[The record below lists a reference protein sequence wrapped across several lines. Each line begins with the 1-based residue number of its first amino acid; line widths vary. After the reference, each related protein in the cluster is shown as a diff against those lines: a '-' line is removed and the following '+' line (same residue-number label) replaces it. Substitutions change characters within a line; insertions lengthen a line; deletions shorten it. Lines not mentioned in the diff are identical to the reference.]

1 MWGEDFYFSPNLS
14 DYVMTENRRSE
25 PSPRNT
31 IVAFIIVLVALVGG
45 AVLLLTSRPKPVQIT
60 INPPVPTFTPAPTST
75 FAPITVYITG
85 AVQKPGQMVTLP
97 YRSRVQDAITAV
109 GGTTSDADMEKVNL
123 ADFLHDGDQI
133 DVPVKGQ
140 TVVLPT
146 PSGGVVVHINT
157 ATAEELDTLPGVGP
171 TLAADIIA
179 YRDAN
184 GMFKSLS
191 DLDNV
196 PGVGPSLMEQLQGL
210 LAFD

>member
-1 MWGEDFYFSPNLS
+1 MADNL
-14 DYVMTENRRSE
+14 RPE

-31 IVAFIIVLVALVGG
+31 IIAFVIVVVSLIGG
-45 AVLLLTSRPKPVQIT
+45 TVLLLSSRPKPVQIT
-60 INPPVPTFTPAPTST
+60 INPPVPTATPAPTST
-75 FAPITVYITG
+75 FAPIMVYVTG
-85 AVQKPGQMVTLP
+85 AVQKPGQTITLP
-97 YRSRVQDAITAV
+97 YRSRVQDAISAV
-109 GGTTSDADMEKVNL
+109 GGTTSEADLEKVNL
-123 ADFLHDGDQI
+123 ADFLHDGDQV
-133 DVPVKGQ
+133 DVPIKGQ
-140 TVVLPT
+140 AVELAT

-179 YRDAN
+179 YRDTN
-184 GMFKSLS
+184 GMFKNMS

>member
-1 MWGEDFYFSPNLS
+1 MND
-14 DYVMTENRRSE
+14 NRPTE

-31 IVAFIIVLVALVGG
+31 FIAFIIILVALVAG
-45 AVLLLTSRPKPVQIT
+45 AVLLLSTRPQPVLIT
-60 INPPVPTFTPAPTST
+60 VKPPVPTFTPAPTST
-75 FAPITVYITG
+75 FAPITVYVTG
-85 AVQKPGQMVTLP
+85 AVQKPDQTITLP
-97 YRSRVQDAITAV
+97 YRSRVQDALSAA
-109 GGTTSDADMEKVNL
+109 GGTTADADLAQVNL

-133 DVPVKGQ
+133 HVPVKGQ

-157 ATAEELDTLPGVGP
+157 ATIDELDSLPGIGP

-184 GMFKSLS
+184 GMFKSME

-196 PGVGPSLMEQLQGL
+196 TGVGPSLMEQLQGL

>member
-1 MWGEDFYFSPNLS
+1 MADNL
-14 DYVMTENRRSE
+14 RPE

-31 IVAFIIVLVALVGG
+31 IIAFVIVVMALIGG
-45 AVLLLTSRPKPVQIT
+45 AVLLLSSRPKPVQIT
-60 INPPVPTFTPAPTST
+60 INPPVPTATPAPTST
-75 FAPITVYITG
+75 FAPITVYVTG
-85 AVQKPGQMVTLP
+85 AVQKPGQTIMLP
-97 YRSRVQDAITAV
+97 YRSRVQDAITAA
-109 GGTTSDADMEKVNL
+109 GGMTSEADLQKVNL
-123 ADFLHDGDQI
+123 ADFLHDGDQV
-133 DVPVKGQ
+133 DVPIKGQ
-140 TVVLPT
+140 SVELAT

-179 YRDAN
+179 YRDTN
-184 GMFKSLS
+184 GMFKNMS

>member
-1 MWGEDFYFSPNLS
+1 
-14 DYVMTENRRSE
+14 MTDDSRPE

-31 IVAFIIVLVALVGG
+31 IVAFVIVLVALIGG
-45 AVLLLTSRPKPVQIT
+45 AGLLLSSRPQPVQIT
-60 INPPVPTFTPAPTST
+60 INPPVPTATPAPTST
-75 FAPITVYITG
+75 FAPITVYVTG
-85 AVQKPGQMVTLP
+85 AVQKPQQTITLP
-97 YRSRVQDAITAV
+97 YRSRVQDAITAA
-109 GGTTSDADMEKVNL
+109 GGTTSEADLEKVNL
-123 ADFLHDGDQI
+123 ADFLHDGDQVN
-133 DVPVKGQ
+133 VPVKGQ
-140 TVVLPT
+140 TVELAT

-157 ATAEELDTLPGVGP
+157 ATAEELETLPGVGP

-184 GMFKSLS
+184 GMFRSLS

>member
-1 MWGEDFYFSPNLS
+1 
-14 DYVMTENRRSE
+14 
-25 PSPRNT
+25 
-31 IVAFIIVLVALVGG
+31 
-45 AVLLLTSRPKPVQIT
+45 
-60 INPPVPTFTPAPTST
+60 
-75 FAPITVYITG
+75 
-85 AVQKPGQMVTLP
+85 
-97 YRSRVQDAITAV
+97 
-109 GGTTSDADMEKVNL
+109 MEKVNL
-123 ADFLHDGDQI
+123 ADFLHDGDQVN
-133 DVPVKGQ
+133 VPVKGQ
-140 TVVLPT
+140 TVELAT

>member
-1 MWGEDFYFSPNLS
+1 MADNL
-14 DYVMTENRRSE
+14 RPE

-31 IVAFIIVLVALVGG
+31 IIAFVIVVMALIGG
-45 AVLLLTSRPKPVQIT
+45 AVLLLSSRPKPVQIT
-60 INPPVPTFTPAPTST
+60 INPPVPTATPAPTST
-75 FAPITVYITG
+75 FAPITVYVTG
-85 AVQKPGQMVTLP
+85 AVQKPGQTITLP
-97 YRSRVQDAITAV
+97 YRSRVQDAVTAA
-109 GGTTSDADMEKVNL
+109 GGTTPEADLEKVNL
-123 ADFLHDGDQI
+123 ADFLHDGDQV
-133 DVPVKGQ
+133 DVPIKGQ
-140 TVVLPT
+140 SVELAT

-179 YRDAN
+179 YRDTN
-184 GMFKSLS
+184 GMFKNMS